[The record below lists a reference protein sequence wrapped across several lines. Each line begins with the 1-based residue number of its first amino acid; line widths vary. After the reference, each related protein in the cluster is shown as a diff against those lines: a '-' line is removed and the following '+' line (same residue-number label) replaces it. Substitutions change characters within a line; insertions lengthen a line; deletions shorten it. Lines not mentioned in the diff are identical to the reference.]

1 MADATTTENS
11 SGATSKKGKIVIAL
25 AIALACVVA
34 LLVGLMASAGPG
46 GLGALIGRDSA
57 GAEGSG
63 QHGAAPGHAATPV
76 SSGGANVLDLPK
88 APENIIVLPFQEI
101 IVNITAT
108 TATGRQTSRFLK
120 LNLALVYDNTLPGAA
135 AIESRQLFMRD
146 SFQDYLRQLNES
158 DLQGSIGLA
167 RLKAELLRRARAITD
182 SDAPLEFLIA
192 DLIIQ

>member
-1 MADATTTENS
+1 MADATMTESNTD
-11 SGATSKKGKIVIAL
+11 GTSKRGKLVIVL
-25 AIALACVVA
+25 AIAFACAVA
-34 LLVGLMASAGPG
+34 LLAGLVAAAGPERLTAMISGKDAPQDQAAGHAPSASPAASPAAIGAG
-46 GLGALIGRDSA
+46 GA
-57 GAEGSG
+57 GSG
-63 QHGAAPGHAATPV
+63 TT
-76 SSGGANVLDLPK
+76 K
-88 APENIIVLPFQEI
+88 NIISLPFQEI

-120 LNLALVYDNTLPGAA
+120 LNLALIYDNSIPGAE
-135 AIESRQLFMRD
+135 AIENRQLFLRD

-182 SDAPLEFLIA
+182 SEAPLEFLIA

>member
-1 MADATTTENS
+1 MADATLTENS
-11 SGATSKKGKIVIAL
+11 SDGPSKRGKLVIAL
-25 AIALACVVA
+25 AIALACVAA
-34 LLVGLMASAGPG
+34 LLAGLVAAAGPARLSALISG
-46 GLGALIGRDSA
+46 EDAGASDPAGHQPAASESLSPAALGA
-57 GAEGSG
+57 
-63 QHGAAPGHAATPV
+63 
-76 SSGGANVLDLPK
+76 GGAHSPLPK
-88 APENIIVLPFQEI
+88 NIISLPFQEI

-120 LNLALVYDNTLPGAA
+120 LNLALIYDKSLPGAE
-135 AIESRQLFMRD
+135 AIESRQLFLRD